1 MVQNDDTSTRNRRS
15 VLKSISAASVGVG
28 GLVAAGSGTA
38 VAADE
43 VQACDDSTAVY
54 YDCDDYPNHK
64 GYADLY
70 KCGYKEDKCVTP
82 NGRTMYYVDWWDDSQ
97 PDGWVYQGSLCDSC
111 QY

>member
-1 MVQNDDTSTRNRRS
+1 MAQENDASARNRRS
-15 VLKSISAASVGVG
+15 FLKSISAASLGVG

-38 VAADE
+38 AAADE

-54 YDCDDYPNHK
+54 YDCDEFPDHK

-70 KCGYKEDKCVTP
+70 ECGDKIDECVTP
-82 NGRTMYYVDWWDDSQ
+82 NGNTMYYVDWHDYSQ
-97 PDGWVYQGSLCDSC
+97 PDGWFYQGSLCDMC